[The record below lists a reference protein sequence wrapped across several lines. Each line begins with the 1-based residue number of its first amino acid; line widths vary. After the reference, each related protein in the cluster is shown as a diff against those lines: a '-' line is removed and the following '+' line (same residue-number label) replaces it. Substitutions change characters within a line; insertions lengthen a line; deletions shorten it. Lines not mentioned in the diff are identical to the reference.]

1 MPLYF
6 TVYVIPLQATHP
18 PIYFLIMNITVIG
31 CGRWGCFLAWYL
43 DRLEHNVTLYGR
55 EGSKRLNELKATRKN
70 KYMQISKSI
79 NLCSDLSK
87 CAENADYILISI
99 SAQNLRQLS
108 KELSQYNLTD
118 MPVVLCM
125 KGLEESTGSRLTEI
139 IEEYTDAKVA
149 VWAGP
154 GHVEDFVSGISNCM
168 VIDSKHDDL
177 TYELVESFSSD
188 LIRFYYGTDLV
199 GTEIGAAAKNVI
211 GIAAGMLD
219 GLKHSSLKGALM
231 SRGTREISRL
241 IKAMGGN
248 ELSAYGL
255 AHLGDYSATVFSKY
269 SHNRK
274 FGETFVAHNKYE
286 DLAEGVPT
294 SRAMMILSKKY
305 GVELPICNAVYQIVH
320 EGRDAEE
327 MLSDLFMRSIKNE
340 F

>member
-1 MPLYF
+1 
-6 TVYVIPLQATHP
+6 
-18 PIYFLIMNITVIG
+18 MNITVIG

-43 DRLEHNVTLYGR
+43 DRLNHNVTLYGR
-55 EGSKRLNELKATRKN
+55 ASSKKFKELRTGRKN
-70 KYMQISKSI
+70 KYMDIGESI
-79 NLCSDLSK
+79 ALSSDLSACVK
-87 CAENADYILISI
+87 SADYILISI
-99 SAQNLRQLS
+99 GAQGLRDFAH
-108 KELSQYNLTD
+108 ELCSSLPNDIPL
-118 MPVVLCM
+118 VVCM
-125 KGLEESTGSRLTEI
+125 KGLEENTGNRLTTI
-139 IEEYTDAKVA
+139 LGEYFPNKIA

-154 GHVEDFVSGISNCM
+154 GHVEDFVGGISNCM
-168 VIDSKHDDL
+168 VIDSNNEELKR
-177 TYELVESFSSD
+177 ELVDEFSSD
-188 LIRFYYGTDLV
+188 LIRFYYGTDLI
-199 GTEIGAAAKNVI
+199 GTEIGAASKNVI

-219 GLKHSSLKGALM
+219 GLNHASLKGALM

-274 FGETFVAHNKYE
+274 FGEMYVRHNTYE

-294 SRAMMILSKKY
+294 STALMILSKKY
-305 GVELPICNAVYQIVH
+305 GVELPICNAVYQIIH
-320 EGRDAEE
+320 EQKDAEE